1 MNKYSNDYKIEYEVD
16 QFGKEKK
23 ISVYQG
29 DFYEMDLDL
38 SELINFKRKCVY
50 LLIAIVVL
58 QISGGFVAN
67 NGMYRF
73 YIAIP
78 YVFAFLPMYYLA
90 AGILHLPK
98 EKRLYRRDEIG
109 LSFDRMGAS
118 SKVLMIFLISGV
130 LGEFLFIMFSSAN
143 NQSYLEFLYLAIEIS
158 ALSVVIFIIRMQS
171 RIRVNIKSDH

>member
-1 MNKYSNDYKIEYEVD
+1 MTKYSNDYKIEYEVD
-16 QFGKEKK
+16 ELGKEKR

-29 DFYEMDLDL
+29 DFYEIDLDL
-38 SELINFKRKCVY
+38 SGLINFKRKFVY

-78 YVFAFLPMYYLA
+78 YVFAFLPMYYLT

-130 LGEFLFIMFSSAN
+130 LGEFLFILFPFAN
-143 NQSYLEFLYLAIEIS
+143 NHSYLEFLYLAIEIS
-158 ALSVVIFIIRMQS
+158 SLTAVLIIIVI
-171 RIRVNIKSDH
+171 